1 MPVKRRTR
9 VPRRGRRSGFRK
21 RRLTR
26 RRRLV
31 SRYKKRKNISRRT
44 KLTQGFPRTTV
55 TTLKY
60 VDNVADISP
69 HTCVPEAG
77 RNAPGI
83 LAFSCNDP
91 GRPDLG
97 SVDRTDF
104 PTQFAIHGAFPHQ
117 PLGYDQYTLLY
128 QNAKV
133 LRSSAKFTLTFAT
146 RDGYSLDLR
155 PGDGNGPTEPAT
167 QWDSKGVDTV
177 QQHPGTITG
186 TSANPTTGTT
196 VYNQSTMQPVAWS
209 SNLYQRFPAG
219 MYVGIIRVNSF
230 NPLALPQK
238 YSEFL
243 ERFKAPLKWIP
254 YMRQAAG
261 FKTVTL
267 YGLYGAPSE
276 KFLRSQVKYDVVSS
290 DQGDRM
296 ADMLTLKNGDVP
308 FTYAGNQYIGR
319 SGCRHSPPQAQFAW
333 QVVVYYPNTE
343 GYYTLATDTHAKGFV
358 DAISLRATVN
368 IRYRIRFSKPR
379 MLRQSFLT
387 STPGINEQFSTPEV
401 AGHGLPQAGGGTA
414 IATST
419 NGIIDQ
425 FSAHFPQ
432 NQKGLGPSEH
442 EEIPQHVP

>member
-9 VPRRGRRSGFRK
+9 VPRRGRRTSFRK

-31 SRYKKRKNISRRT
+31 ARYKKRKNVSRRT
-44 KLTQGFPRTTV
+44 RLTQGFPRTAV

-60 VDNVADISP
+60 VDNVTDISP
-69 HTCVPEAG
+69 HTDANDETG
-77 RNAPGI
+77 KNAPGI

-97 SVDRTDF
+97 SISRSDF
-104 PTQFAIHGAFPHQ
+104 PIAYAVKGAFPHQ

-146 RDGYSLDLR
+146 RDGYAMDLT
-155 PGDGNGPTEPAT
+155 PETSDAPTAPAT
-167 QWDSKGVDTV
+167 QFDSKGTDTV
-177 QQHPGTITG
+177 QNHPGTTGAFNSVGVPTG
-186 TSANPTTGTT
+186 THAATS
-196 VYNQSTMQPVAWS
+196 VPVAWS
-209 SNLYQRFPAG
+209 SHLYQRFPAG
-219 MYVGIIRVNSF
+219 LYVGIVRVNSF
-230 NPLALPQK
+230 NPLALPQR

-243 ERFKAPLKWIP
+243 ERFKAPLKWVP
-254 YMRQAAG
+254 YMRQQAG

-276 KFLRSQVKYDVVSS
+276 KFLRSQVKSEVIASH
-290 DQGDRM
+290 QEDRM

-308 FTYAGNQYIGR
+308 FTYQGNTYIGR
-319 SGCRHSPPQAQFAW
+319 SGCRHAPPQAQFAW
-333 QVVVYYPNTE
+333 QVVVYYPDESGHYVIAN
-343 GYYTLATDTHAKGFV
+343 DQHSNCFC
-358 DAISLRATVN
+358 DAVSMRATVN
-368 IRYRIRFSKPR
+368 IRYRVRFTKPR

-419 NGIIDQ
+419 DGIIDQ
-425 FSAHFPQ
+425 SMSHHPE
-432 NQKGLGPSEH
+432 NQKGLGHTEH
-442 EEIPQHVP
+442 EEIPQL